1 MVCGGLQRHRSGLS
15 LREVL
20 ACVAIEP
27 LFDDDRGNPGA
38 LGQPPREM
46 VRHSSLFI
54 PFTLSIP
61 AQPYAEQLAA
71 EAAALEQQLEGYWTE
86 LQAALQAAGLVAE

>member
-1 MVCGGLQRHRSGLS
+1 
-15 LREVL
+15 
-20 ACVAIEP
+20 
-27 LFDDDRGNPGA
+27 
-38 LGQPPREM
+38 M